1 MNFIQQTISTKIASK
16 GKIMADKD
24 LMTPENVPGRYYTD
38 STCID
43 CDLCRQIAPKS
54 FTRQDESG
62 YSYVCQQP
70 QTAGEIAQAEE
81 ARISCPTE
89 TIGNDGE

>member
-1 MNFIQQTISTKIASK
+1 
-16 GKIMADKD
+16 MADKN
-24 LMTPENVPGRYYTD
+24 LKTPENAPGKYYAD
-38 STCID
+38 NTCID

-54 FTRQDESG
+54 FTRQDAGG
-62 YSYVCQQP
+62 YSYVFKQP
-70 QTAGEIAQAEE
+70 QTAEEIVQAEE